1 MIHDNGDWPGVAL
14 VARLPRPARSAPRSR
29 PRQGNG
35 KATFERVG
43 RLVVLKQYLQAR
55 LNEVARVLRTPPPAL
70 RLDHHGNASIGP
82 LAVPLDLRRVE
93 ALRQAPPMPAVCA
106 LTLLRASLACLL
118 EPLLPSEL
126 LGRLRPSVDPL
137 ADPLAPRPASTSDF
151 LAGYVLAAFR
161 ASGETCR
168 AFLCEVAPL
177 PDDQSPAYRER
188 LLAFE
193 QGQLAYGA

>member
-1 MIHDNGDWPGVAL
+1 MTGDTHSMTQDNGGWQAPAL
-14 VARLPRPARSAPRSR
+14 VARLPRPAHRRRASG
-29 PRQGNG
+29 QG

-43 RLVVLKQYLQAR
+43 RLVALKQYLQAR

-93 ALRQAPPMPAVCA
+93 ALQASSTSAVCG

-118 EPLLPSEL
+118 EPLLPREL
-126 LGRLRPSVDPL
+126 LGRLR
-137 ADPLAPRPASTSDF
+137 AAAAEPASIPDF

-168 AFLCEVAPL
+168 AFLCEIAPL
-177 PDDQSPAYRER
+177 PDDQSPVYRER

-193 QGQLAYGA
+193 QGQLAFGT